1 MSGPTRGFF
10 GRRRSGDVAPLVRPD
25 VTAYLCGS
33 AGFTAH
39 AGGLL
44 EAAGV
49 PADRIRVERFGPTG

>member
-10 GRRRSGDVAPLVRPD
+10 GRRSGDVAPLVRPD

-39 AGGLL
+39 AGGRL